1 MDDVN
6 TRRHPKFD
14 TYQGRTSSQVTV
26 VDPNRATASATLP
39 ELTLGDSGEFS
50 PTRFDGPLTDSELDA
65 LLNLLIEATRAGAK
79 VAAVF
84 ACRAQCQEK
93 RGMYLDIQADAS
105 KTIQA
110 LARILKTR
118 GIEPSAATNGFFD
131 RAMDLPEKADR
142 VAFFVRGQAWLV
154 ATLREALPHIADAEI
169 VQIFRDCAVQADR
182 NRVRAMS
189 FQLG

>member
-1 MDDVN
+1 M
-6 TRRHPKFD
+6 
-14 TYQGRTSSQVTV
+14 TV
-26 VDPNRATASATLP
+26 VDPNHATTSASSPDFGVDAGG
-39 ELTLGDSGEFS
+39 ELA
-50 PTRFDGPLTDSELDA
+50 PARFNGPLTDSELDA

-154 ATLREALPHIADAEI
+154 ATLREALPHIADSEI
-169 VQIFRDCAVQADR
+169 VQIFRDCATQADR

>member
-1 MDDVN
+1 MASVTRADFVLDDGSDMA
-6 TRRHPKFD
+6 P
-14 TYQGRTSSQVTV
+14 
-26 VDPNRATASATLP
+26 P
-39 ELTLGDSGEFS
+39 
-50 PTRFDGPLTDSELDA
+50 RFDGPLSDSELNG

-105 KTIQA
+105 KTIQS
-110 LARILKTR
+110 LARILKAR
-118 GIEPSAATNGFFD
+118 GVEPSAATNGFFD

-154 ATLREALPHIADAEI
+154 AALREALPHIADEEI
-169 VQIFRDCAVQADR
+169 VQVFRECAAQADR

>member
-1 MDDVN
+1 M
-6 TRRHPKFD
+6 
-14 TYQGRTSSQVTV
+14 TV
-26 VDPNRATASATLP
+26 VDPNRATAAASTQGFALDT
-39 ELTLGDSGEFS
+39 GDLDT
-50 PTRFDGPLTDSELDA
+50 PRFDGPLTDSELNG

-84 ACRAQCQEK
+84 ACRASCQEK

-118 GIEPSAATNGFFD
+118 GVEPSDITNGFFD

-154 ATLREALPHIADAEI
+154 ATLREAIPHIADTQI
-169 VQIFRDCAVQADR
+169 VEIFRECATQADR